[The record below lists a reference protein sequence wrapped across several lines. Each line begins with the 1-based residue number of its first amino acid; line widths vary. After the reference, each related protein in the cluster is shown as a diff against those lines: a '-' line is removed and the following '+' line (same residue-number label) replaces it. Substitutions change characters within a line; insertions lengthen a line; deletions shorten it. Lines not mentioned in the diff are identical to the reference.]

1 LDDRTWN
8 SVFLWADSEDSFQKQ
23 TRINSPGLDLD
34 DVDWKESDRARRYTS
49 HSCDERPGQYLASWA
64 RPSSTHG
71 GGVNVAFISGRVT
84 FLREDIDYIVYIAL
98 MTLNDKKSDSPNRDF
113 QLEDKHYR

>member
-1 LDDRTWN
+1 MEN
-8 SVFLWADSEDSFQKQ
+8 Q
-23 TRINSPGLDLD
+23 TRINTPGLDMTNVEWRECD
-34 DVDWKESDRARRYTS
+34 CPRRYTS
-49 HSCDERPGQYLASWA
+49 HSCDAQPGRLLATWA
-64 RPSSTHG
+64 RPSSNHG

-98 MTLNDKKSDSPNRDF
+98 MTLHDKKSDSPNPDF